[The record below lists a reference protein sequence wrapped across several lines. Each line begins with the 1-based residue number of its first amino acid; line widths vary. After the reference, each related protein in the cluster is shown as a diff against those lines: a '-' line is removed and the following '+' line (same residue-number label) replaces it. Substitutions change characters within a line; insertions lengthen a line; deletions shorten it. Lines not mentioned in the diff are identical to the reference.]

1 METPQMGDEA
11 SALTGQKTRLK
22 NADRGKK
29 SPLTH
34 KTHHLQSLGKFLFQS
49 YTVLSMAACQKEQHL
64 QKYHGSRSTDV
75 SAGDTEF
82 IGLKT
87 QIFIYLKVIW

>member
-1 METPQMGDEA
+1 M
-11 SALTGQKTRLK
+11 LTEE
-22 NADRGKK
+22 KK

-34 KTHHLQSLGKFLFQS
+34 KTHHLQCLGKFLFQS

-64 QKYHGSRSTDV
+64 QKYHGSRSIDV

-87 QIFIYLKVIW
+87 QIFIYLNNNNLEMQCSIYFSNTVLLTGP